1 MDYRRLIRSSNDAEA
16 PVKNV
21 INTESD
27 SSELVLLLRKLTEQ
41 TSHVELPEVL
51 KESILNDIEV
61 NSILENAIE
70 FQKKYFENLPL
81 SKTLIKQFV
90 YNVPRPA
97 YDGVKYYNM
106 HPGTPDVLNPV
117 ILLYPFLTEEP
128 GDSIGLYLMTLMKI
142 LDDNREA
149 IENDAQAYL
158 ADKQY
163 DADMNEEDIEDA
175 E

>member
-1 MDYRRLIRSSNDAEA
+1 MDYRRLIRVSNNASMTD
-16 PVKNV
+16 PVVK
-21 INTESD
+21 TD
-27 SSELVLLLRKLTEQ
+27 PDPSELVLLLRKLAER
-41 TSHVELPEVL
+41 TSETKLPEVL
-51 KESILNDIEV
+51 EESILDDMEV
-61 NSILENAIE
+61 NTILENALE

-81 SKTLIKQFV
+81 SKTLVKQFV

-97 YDGVKYYNM
+97 YDGVKYCNI
-106 HPGTPDVLNPV
+106 HQGTPDVLNPV

-142 LDDNREA
+142 LDDNREV

-163 DADMNEEDIEDA
+163 DDDVNEEDIEDV